1 MKVLQYKANG
11 NVMTRKRRKTRRKK
25 VSPEMIKKMKRLRR
39 EGMSYNKIAGR
50 LGLSVMTVYNHL
62 KKKEK
67 TGLLD
72 KLKRKL
78 SLR

>member
-1 MKVLQYKANG
+1 
-11 NVMTRKRRKTRRKK
+11 MTRKRRKK
-25 VSPEMIKKMKRLRR
+25 VNSEMIEKMKRLRR

-50 LGLSVMTVYNHL
+50 LGLSVMTVYNYL

-67 TGLLD
+67 VGLVE

-78 SLR
+78 GLK

>member
-1 MKVLQYKANG
+1 
-11 NVMTRKRRKTRRKK
+11 MTRKGRKK
-25 VSPEMIKKMKRLRR
+25 VNSEMIKKMRRLRR

>member
-1 MKVLQYKANG
+1 
-11 NVMTRKRRKTRRKK
+11 MTRKRRK
-25 VSPEMIKKMKRLRR
+25 VNSEMIKEMKRLRR

-50 LGLSVMTVYNHL
+50 LGLSVMTVYNYL

-67 TGLLD
+67 VGLVD

-78 SLR
+78 GLR

>member
-1 MKVLQYKANG
+1 
-11 NVMTRKRRKTRRKK
+11 
-25 VSPEMIKKMKRLRR
+25 MIKKMKRLRR
-39 EGMSYNKIAGR
+39 EGMSYNKIASR

-78 SLR
+78 GLR